1 MVKSMLKG
9 KKVFAKEKLILGPG
23 RTKQI
28 FVSFNFW
35 RSNFLAD
42 IFELPIFSLGRTTEI
57 CSSKTSLI
65 DSNISH
71 NPLGKM
77 TLLLL
82 LHQEKQNIFAQENGH
97 IG

>member
-1 MVKSMLKG
+1 MIKYTY
-9 KKVFAKEKLILGPG
+9 LGPG
-23 RTKQI
+23 RTKRI
-28 FVSFNFW
+28 FLSSNFW

-71 NPLGKM
+71 NPLGHGGNDPSSLVTSGK
-77 TLLLL
+77 TKHFRAREWTHWLT
-82 LHQEKQNIFAQENGH
+82 
-97 IG
+97 